1 MVKLKLCYFRMSPSN
16 IILILAPINPHL
28 KKGRS
33 SVLDVVVLFMAVYTW
48 LMSMKLEPLTVS

>member
-1 MVKLKLCYFRMSPSN
+1 MVKLKLCYFQMPSSN
-16 IILILAPINPHL
+16 IILILAHINPHL